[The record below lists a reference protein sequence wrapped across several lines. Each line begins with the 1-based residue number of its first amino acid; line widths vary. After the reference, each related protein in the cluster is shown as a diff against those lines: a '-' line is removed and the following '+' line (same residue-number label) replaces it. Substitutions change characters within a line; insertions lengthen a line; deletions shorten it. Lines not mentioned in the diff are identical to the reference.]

1 MGEKIDKNFDAKK
14 ENLSDKKSKE
24 DALRFEK
31 QDLRILRS
39 SIEENQIKYEI
50 SNDIIEHDKNE
61 AYVVSWN
68 NIGITNVWLN
78 PMSEESLQKRRESAQ
93 SVVTMVQDASQD
105 TWVVGILWSWAT
117 RILDG
122 IGI

>member
-14 ENLSDKKSKE
+14 EDLSDKKSKE

-39 SIEENQIKYEI
+39 SIEENKIKYEI

-61 AYVVSWN
+61 AYVVS
-68 NIGITNVWLN
+68 
-78 PMSEESLQKRRESAQ
+78 
-93 SVVTMVQDASQD
+93 
-105 TWVVGILWSWAT
+105 
-117 RILDG
+117 
-122 IGI
+122 